1 MTEDR
6 SVARVPVIVI
16 GIKTEGWEMENEST
30 GRILFECLS
39 VSTDRVGSEET
50 VPSNSQ
56 VF

>member
-6 SVARVPVIVI
+6 SVARVPVIVR
-16 GIKTEGWEMENEST
+16 GIKTEGWDMENEST
-30 GRILFECLS
+30 GRILFVFLS